1 MVTLILLLLNSS
13 NQGLSLQIS
22 KSIKEQCPGA
32 DFCRLLSLLNMEIHS
47 QDIAIKVV
55 STTVNSSDRPT
66 WLAHLSKKKIFY
78 QKISYTFLNF
88 LYRRY
93 RYEIL
98 HQHTPTCLLL
108 GNIKYFGIIKHKLCW
123 CSQICPKVGKI
134 AILTRKFF
142 FRQKLFLGVWWYL
155 QQTIHG
161 LCHHNC
167 GGLTIN
173 VPYLNSL
180 KA

>member
-66 WLAHLSKKKIFY
+66 WLAHLSKKKFSTKKFLILFL
-78 QKISYTFLNF
+78 ISYTGDIVMKFC
-88 LYRRY
+88 
-93 RYEIL
+93 I
-98 HQHTPTCLLL
+98 
-108 GNIKYFGIIKHKLCW
+108 NIPQPVY
-123 CSQICPKVGKI
+123 
-134 AILTRKFF
+134 
-142 FRQKLFLGVWWYL
+142 FLGISNILV
-155 QQTIHG
+155 
-161 LCHHNC
+161 
-167 GGLTIN
+167 
-173 VPYLNSL
+173 
-180 KA
+180 

>member
-66 WLAHLSKKKIFY
+66 WLTSQKKKFSTKKFLILFL
-78 QKISYTFLNF
+78 ISYTGDIVMKFC
-88 LYRRY
+88 
-93 RYEIL
+93 I
-98 HQHTPTCLLL
+98 
-108 GNIKYFGIIKHKLCW
+108 NIPQPVY
-123 CSQICPKVGKI
+123 
-134 AILTRKFF
+134 
-142 FRQKLFLGVWWYL
+142 FLGISNILV
-155 QQTIHG
+155 
-161 LCHHNC
+161 
-167 GGLTIN
+167 
-173 VPYLNSL
+173 
-180 KA
+180 